1 MCNNYF
7 YNFIKL
13 LLNFDIY
20 DNYFYDGIIAFCS
33 VRKTSVATP
42 NQVVGIE
49 GVELGSAEKVLMK
62 YLVTVAF
69 TC

>member
-1 MCNNYF
+1 M
-7 YNFIKL
+7 
-13 LLNFDIY
+13 Y